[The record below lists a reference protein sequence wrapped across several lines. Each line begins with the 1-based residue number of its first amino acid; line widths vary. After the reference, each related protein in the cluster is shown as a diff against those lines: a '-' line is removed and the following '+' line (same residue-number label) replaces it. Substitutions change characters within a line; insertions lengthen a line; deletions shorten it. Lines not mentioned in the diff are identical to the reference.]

1 MFKRLFTLNEAKKR
15 ISNEFSPEPLGIEE
29 VLLEE
34 ALDRVL
40 AINVTSPINVPQFT
54 RSTVDGYAVKA
65 EDTFLAEE
73 DNPVDLKLSGIVNM
87 GEIPDFILERGHTV
101 EIATGAPLPLGSDSI
116 VMVENTTRKNQV
128 ISIFRPVA
136 AGENVMKIGADIRK
150 SEVVLRRGN
159 ILSSQEIGVLAALG
173 YSSVKVIRR
182 PKVAIISTGAEI
194 IKPGRPLIPGKIYD
208 INTYTLTAA
217 VIEQG
222 GLPINLGVVQDD
234 DSRLIKVK
242 LKKAINEAD
251 VVLTSGGVSVGPKD
265 IIPKVLEK
273 LGKRGLI
280 IHGVSIKPG
289 KPLAFTVINGKP
301 IFSLPGNPTSALLT
315 FNLFVKP
322 VLEIMTERKPTPS
335 TTVEARIS
343 ERIFSARGRRSYVT
357 VTLSR
362 SDNSELIASPVLG
375 GESGAI
381 TTLAEADGYVEIK
394 EDQQFIGAGKKV
406 TVFLLKT
413 RRVKHSRVII

>member
-242 LKKAINEAD
+242 LKKAISEAD
-251 VVLTSGGVSVGPKD
+251 VVLRACVGW
-265 IIPKVLEK
+265 
-273 LGKRGLI
+273 LGMLCWRGAA
-280 IHGVSIKPG
+280 HRSKSSRPQ
-289 KPLAFTVINGKP
+289 
-301 IFSLPGNPTSALLT
+301 
-315 FNLFVKP
+315 
-322 VLEIMTERKPTPS
+322 ER
-335 TTVEARIS
+335 R
-343 ERIFSARGRRSYVT
+343 F
-357 VTLSR
+357 
-362 SDNSELIASPVLG
+362 
-375 GESGAI
+375 
-381 TTLAEADGYVEIK
+381 
-394 EDQQFIGAGKKV
+394 
-406 TVFLLKT
+406 
-413 RRVKHSRVII
+413 